1 MNLSVDI
8 RLDQDGRPSVDP
20 MDVTRFTQG
29 MLYKM
34 VLERTGNGTSTSG
47 ADVKEMTKL
56 LDSMNQTA
64 LMTRKLDQEEKG
76 LVNGAALIE
85 TFKQFELMSRGQNVY
100 NPDNVKR
107 DNDPYAGLNLPD
119 IDVNHAEL
127 AQGEQVLNAD
137 DFIPEE

>member
-1 MNLSVDI
+1 MNLNVDI

-34 VLERTGNGTSTSG
+34 VLERTGNGSSTSG
-47 ADVKEMTKL
+47 ADVKEMAKL

-76 LVNGAALIE
+76 LVNAAAMIE
-85 TFKQFELMSRGQNVY
+85 TFKEFERLSRGQNIH
-100 NPDNVKR
+100 NPEGVTR
-107 DNDPYAGLNLPD
+107 ATDPYAGLTLPD
-119 IDVNHAEL
+119 VDIQASEL
-127 AQGEQVLNAD
+127 SQGEQVLNAD
-137 DFIPEE
+137 DFIPDE

>member
-107 DNDPYAGLNLPD
+107 DNDPYAGLTLPD